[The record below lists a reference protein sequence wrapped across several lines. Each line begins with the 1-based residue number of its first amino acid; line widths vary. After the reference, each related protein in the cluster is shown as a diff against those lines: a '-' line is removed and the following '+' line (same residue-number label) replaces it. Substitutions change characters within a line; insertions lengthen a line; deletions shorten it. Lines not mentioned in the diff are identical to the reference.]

1 MPFQKVTDCLYAVEQ
16 RLTVVAQVSKLSLC
30 CFVLTLLVDRNQ
42 PLFSAPPDEEEISGL
57 TSDVNALP
65 RADYA
70 GGQPASNVHV
80 RRLQEILLTYNAY
93 ETELGGARLVRN
105 LFHG

>member
-1 MPFQKVTDCLYAVEQ
+1 M
-16 RLTVVAQVSKLSLC
+16 
-30 CFVLTLLVDRNQ
+30 LTLLIDRNQ
-42 PLFSAPPDEEEISGL
+42 PLFSAPPDEEEISGI

-70 GGQPASNVHV
+70 GGQPASNAHV

-93 ETELGGARLVRN
+93 ETDLGMADLANNYFRRLTPRA
-105 LFHG
+105 